1 MLRVFVGEGGGGA
14 CVCGKPPHTQQTA
27 DVCFVSPPPPLWQ
40 MAWPAEAFV
49 LGDDGLPVMLQLP
62 LLEHLAAEGV
72 Q

>member
-1 MLRVFVGEGGGGA
+1 M
-14 CVCGKPPHTQQTA
+14 CVWKAPPHTA
-27 DVCFVSPPPPLWQ
+27 DGRCVLCVAPPPLWQ